1 MSVCAGDEAEV
12 VMSGWGMARRFDPE
26 DPELMDRPQP
36 VSAAL
41 EKDLE
46 NLRGLNR
53 WFGAWRIIRHWLGPR
68 LTRGRALRIVDLCTG
83 SGDLPILMVEMARA
97 AGCPVVVD
105 AVEAAAASTAGGGGG
120 SEVTSR
126 FSSCQSRSEHSTA
139 MNRTGRA

>member
-1 MSVCAGDEAEV
+1 M
-12 VMSGWGMARRFDPE
+12 MSGWGMARRFDPE

-97 AGCPVVVD
+97 AGCPVVD
-105 AVEAAAASTAGGGGG
+105 QSWGLGWGLARMAVPSGNFRPWHGT
-120 SEVTSR
+120 
-126 FSSCQSRSEHSTA
+126 
-139 MNRTGRA
+139 